1 MNRFVAIYPWMLDKL
16 DDVSFVEA
24 YVFADISNYCNW
36 KHIPLVLSKKTGIV
50 QMSKYLGLGPI
61 ELIAAIDR
69 LRDAGYIK
77 LNEDANF
84 YYLTP
89 EEFADDV
96 EKGESTYTF
105 SK

>member
-16 DDVSFVEA
+16 KDVSFKEA

-50 QMSKYLGLGPI
+50 QMSEYLSLGPI
-61 ELIAAIDR
+61 ELIAAINK
-69 LRDAGYIK
+69 LREAGYIK

-84 YYLTP
+84 FYLTP

-96 EKGESTYTF
+96 ENCEPTYTF